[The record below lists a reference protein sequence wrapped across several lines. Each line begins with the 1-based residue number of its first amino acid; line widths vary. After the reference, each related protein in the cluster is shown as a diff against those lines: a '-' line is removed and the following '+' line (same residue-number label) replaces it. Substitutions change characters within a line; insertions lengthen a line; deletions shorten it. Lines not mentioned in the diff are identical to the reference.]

1 MLPIIEGIEAVI
13 GYYTSSYQGSD
24 ASYYSLYYQKYTE
37 SVSSEFIIKGVSS
50 VEYNLINSEISNAY
64 CVTQ

>member
-24 ASYYSLYYQKYTE
+24 ASYYQKYTE
-37 SVSSEFIIKGVSS
+37 SASCEFIIKGVSS